1 MGEEQDNADPRAAM
15 GSLGGGLWSPLPSP
29 IHAMPLG
36 LQPQPT
42 PPPFPSPCSA
52 AGPGPAPPWS
62 TPRQANL
69 PLTPSLAAQV
79 TFPKAA
85 QATAQKP
92 TAAPSALPHSASL
105 RLSFPICE
113 SGLMV
118 STAGGHELQGEVHA
132 QQWGAARLYPQ
143 TGDGPGAA
151 RPGAGGHRAGALE
164 AGRGGPW
171 RRPRRRRPPSKSIL
185 PSPSVS
191 AAWIMASASSSVS
204 GAAGPMLGTVDRMYL
219 AGWAWVRAGAVALWL
234 VGVQGARSPLCGWG
248 DRPSWRRVPSGLG
261 LVLSLWPG
269 PPGPAPRKGPLEWG
283 TGSAG
288 VGTVTWTRHGAQGSA
303 PPSPA
308 AAVT

>member
-1 MGEEQDNADPRAAM
+1 MRTPGQPWGTSGEACGPPSLHPSTPCPWGCSLSPPRCLSHPPAAPQA
-15 GSLGGGLWSPLPSP
+15 LAPP
-29 IHAMPLG
+29 PLG
-36 LQPQPT
+36 
-42 PPPFPSPCSA
+42 
-52 AGPGPAPPWS
+52 APPC
-62 TPRQANL
+62 QANL

-171 RRPRRRRPPSKSIL
+171 RRPRQRHPPSKSIL

-234 VGVQGARSPLCGWG
+234 VGLQGARSPLCGWG